1 MPHGPRLSRVLRADI
16 VNTMKELKHPLL
28 SVLTKSTCG
37 IALAV
42 IAASSFAQ
50 AEMDQFILPDNA
62 APASA
67 AWLGAGTAVTLAD
80 TPAYVREQGHLWELQ
95 PDDNALMAIHYLKEK
110 Q

>member
-1 MPHGPRLSRVLRADI
+1 M
-16 VNTMKELKHPLL
+16 KHPLL

-50 AEMDQFILPDNA
+50 AEMAQFILPDNA

-67 AWLGAGTAVTLAD
+67 AWLGVGAARTLAD
-80 TPAYVREQGHLWELQ
+80 TPAYVSEQGHLQALQ
-95 PDDNALMAIHYLKEK
+95 PDDNAFMAMRDLKEAMK
-110 Q
+110 